1 MRVFLIAGSLAV
13 LVACNPAPPLL
24 EPTFDSPEAVARAVL
39 DGFAARD
46 REGLRRLALSEAE
59 FRQRVWPELPS
70 ARPERNLPFSYVWGD
85 LKQKSDAS
93 LARLFARYQ
102 GRRFELV
109 SVRFDEQK
117 TPYRTYVVHRESV
130 FSVREGEG
138 PAEELRL
145 SGSMIEADGRWKVF
159 SFVVD
164 D

>member
-1 MRVFLIAGSLAV
+1 MRAFLVAGGLAV
-13 LVACNPAPPLL
+13 LAACTPAPPLL

-39 DGFAARD
+39 DGFAAGD
-46 REGLRRLALSEAE
+46 REALRRLALSEQE

-93 LARLFARYQ
+93 LARLFARHQ
-102 GRRFELV
+102 GRRFEFV
-109 SVRFDEQK
+109 SVRFDEPK
-117 TPYRTYVVHRESV
+117 TQYGTYVVHRESV
-130 FSVREGEG
+130 FTVQGEG

-145 SGSMIEADGRWKVF
+145 CGSMIEADGRWKVF